1 MTNIR
6 DIAKLTGY
14 SVSTVSRVINNHPY
28 VDETKRAEILSV
40 IKELEYVPNASARQ
54 LSYGRT
60 KNIGVILPYT
70 DHPYFDQLVSGII
83 EAAFNE
89 DYKVTLLPTNYQVER
104 ERMYLEEF
112 AGKRF
117 DGLIVTS
124 RANPLAVLLSYQKYG
139 PIIFCE
145 EIKETKASCVFINR
159 EESLKE
165 ALNYLKTQ
173 GVENLG
179 VTLGRSSRLSYNSKI
194 TLEICKKIFPNFD
207 LQNIFW
213 NCIDYEQGVKAA
225 KYFNQKKI
233 DGVLSNTD
241 AVAAAILQNGLLESK
256 KRVIGRDNLLI
267 SKLLAFSTIDHG
279 LRECGETAF
288 LLFIEEKM
296 EQIKIPYRFI
306 QR

>member
-179 VTLGRSSRLSYNSKI
+179 VTLGRSGRLSYNSKI

>member
-83 EAAFNE
+83 ESAFNE
-89 DYKVTLLPTNYQVER
+89 DYKVTFLPTNYQVER

-179 VTLGRSSRLSYNSKI
+179 VTLGRSGRLSYNSKI

-225 KYFNQKKI
+225 KYFKQKKI
-233 DGVLSNTD
+233 DGILSNTD

-288 LLFIEEKM
+288 ILFIEEKM

>member
-179 VTLGRSSRLSYNSKI
+179 VTLGRSGRLSYNSKI

-279 LRECGETAF
+279 LRECGEMAF

>member
-145 EIKETKASCVFINR
+145 ELKETKASCVFINR

-179 VTLGRSSRLSYNSKI
+179 VTLGRSGRLSYNSKI

-225 KYFNQKKI
+225 KYFNKKKI